1 MASDAE
7 SNHSAAAPGSA
18 DEENTPV
25 LRRSSR
31 ARAPR
36 VSEAAPL
43 KPVKKPTQPKKK
55 KSTAEPVV
63 EEPESNEEGSDNGII
78 SSEEDSDKA
87 SSEESG
93 ESSAEE
99 EPRPSARRKSTAN
112 TPQKKTAT
120 PRKAANGGKT
130 TATPK
135 KRAPK
140 KPAVVSDDASLFD
153 IVMDHSDAIEAQIS
167 DWVAEYTE
175 NKVAAMVDLVNFLIK
190 SSGCAETIDA
200 SMFEDHD
207 NIAKQLSDF
216 QGGIEAT
223 KQQDYPIIAK
233 GRGRGGNKFRKNIAE
248 FWSKWVSRLRHGI
261 LFEDHGWCFEALI
274 VWLVAMSSSVF
285 RPFRHTATTAALAL
299 MSGFCDIGKQNHN
312 EWTIA
317 NRQLGTEQKKEK
329 SSRKTKQL
337 EERAEALHEK
347 KIKLETC
354 MNDLFDSVFVHRYR
368 DTDPAIR
375 TECIAELGIWI
386 QKFPDAF
393 LDPSYLRYIGWM
405 LSDKSAAVRLESL
418 KALCRLYAIESL
430 LTGLRAFTER
440 FRPRFLQMALA
451 EKEVGVQAEALNLVT
466 LVAAAGLLEDADHDA
481 LMPLIFSDDVKIRG
495 LVAKLV
501 EEVWR
506 EEHVQAKTD
515 ELQATL
521 SEFDR
526 AVMKQQW
533 IDTKCLCEMLVQFA
547 KFLPDQRMHEAAGP
561 PAPPTTNPSVEA
573 LSASASQSQQS
584 LFAPDFNSL
593 SMGEEDPDAD
603 LDDEALTERAEM
615 LKEREQFV
623 AWVVKDDVTADGA
636 VGYGQVEAAVSA
648 LWTHVAIL
656 RDWQSMSE
664 YLSFDMTSLAGE
676 SDSQEGEAS
685 RAMRPTDDEETCLLY
700 VINAAIKVQ
709 LAKEKERAAE
719 SKKSA
724 KSLAEAENVRSEVSR
739 GLIKFLPKLVSRY
752 SHEYAGPGQRRAAEI
767 AILMRHLDVG
777 MYREMRMMKAYE
789 TLFDDVKRMFLK
801 HSDRD
806 VLTECARTLRYLTG
820 IESPDALDGDNSA
833 AGDDMAAT
841 SLHAASMSK
850 FEELAE
856 EVVGTQISTA
866 LKQMQ
871 VMGET
876 EGVQMDPDLA
886 FTLRNALRRLTH
898 LETVLD
904 LGQLDEILKTGDEEV
919 QWKSLFELLHEVL
932 NVALTAVSKGRVAAE
947 EGAESSVLGACGE
960 VLDEIIEISLTVMCS
975 DVTWTLRKYVQATQ
989 EGAGRSDEAKSPA
1002 PAGGDDAMDVDS
1014 PPAAKDAAHK
1024 KLHATDLIE
1033 LYVDRNE
1040 RLAQIAE
1047 AILAS
1052 SEEELIEFN
1061 VGVKFTAFQVLMYVY
1076 MMSNGDVAA
1085 VHPGAARPP
1094 PADVQSSSVE
1104 LIGRVI
1110 AAVAYRGRESPRVE
1124 GNEATPSRIDSL
1136 TPEQLEDVRTQLAKL
1151 VGSLGKLVISG
1162 LYEERHIAL
1171 MMQYYGIRDDVL
1183 LAAQPHPPG
1192 PLLPPFGTIWDGIAD
1207 AAMGVVFAQGMVAAT
1222 RAVTD
1227 EASKEK
1233 TQSRLKVFK
1242 ATVTGLTDILFDG
1255 LFQSTELYHAN
1266 KVESIDPALNL
1277 AKAMISNIKTWLPA
1291 VKATPALK
1299 VTHGIVVE
1307 SLLALLRRGGDEMVQ
1322 RVQRWCAVHGTAED
1336 AVLDDMGFVRAG
1348 DVRGT
1353 LHETNQAWRVWGAVG
1368 GVVQQAVHDLGMLS
1382 RQEDD
1387 EVEGDRIDNVEDVVE
1402 HVSRALRA
1410 GGHKPAETD
1419 VEWAGYWAFV
1429 KALQKGDS
1437 TVRKLAR
1444 KTKASVSRDASPA
1457 PGGTKK
1463 KRARAS
1469 SKPSRE
1475 SSVSR
1480 VRQPRAKKARRTA
1493 NDVADDDEGEEEDHA
1508 EVAAAT
1514 PVSRRRSSR
1523 AAVTSAR
1530 KVYRE
1535 VDDEDE
1541 DEEEEDE
1548 EPETPVRKQATPK
1561 ARKSASKRPVAKEDE
1576 EEEEAEEEEQEQA
1589 NGSENGSE
1597 PSTPV
1602 AKKPRGRATT
1612 TPQSTPRAT
1621 YKGRNRASSAKA
1633 ATNANESDGERE
1645 DDEGQKIAD
1654 EVDESEGEEVTP
1666 KKSQAKS
1673 KAKPAVTKKKP
1684 AAKKAPASAKKK
1696 SGTAAKPKPSETPV
1710 QSSSKA
1716 LLEALGGAD
1725 DSDDNDE
1732 VLDDTQ
1738 KPVQSTVAPS
1748 TPPPKRP
1755 SARAARGTKRGRAAA
1770 ASMSPPPQEVSSPGI
1785 FGSESPAGDVDKE
1798 NATSEDVGFVSSPD
1812 VVAPKKRV
1820 RV

>member
-7 SNHSAAAPGSA
+7 SNHSAAAPDSA
-18 DEENTPV
+18 EEEDDTPV
-25 LRRSSR
+25 LRRSTR

-36 VSEAAPL
+36 VSESAAQ
-43 KPVKKPTQPKKK
+43 KPAKKATQPKKK
-55 KSTAEPVV
+55 KSTAAPVV
-63 EEPESNEEGSDNGII
+63 EELESNEEGSDNGIS
-78 SSEEDSDKA
+78 SSEEESDKA
-87 SSEESG
+87 PSEESG

-99 EPRPSARRKSTAN
+99 EPRPSARRKSAAK
-112 TPQKKTAT
+112 TPQKKAT
-120 PRKAANGGKT
+120 TPKKAANGGKT
-130 TATPK
+130 GATPK

-140 KPAVVSDDASLFD
+140 KSAVVADDASLFD

-175 NKVAAMVDLVNFLIK
+175 NKVSAMVDLVNFLIK

-233 GRGRGGNKFRKNIAE
+233 GRGRGGNKFRKSFAE

-261 LFEDHGWCFEALI
+261 LFEDNGWCFEALI

-299 MSGFCDIGKQNHN
+299 ISGFCDIGKQNHN

-347 KIKLETC
+347 KVKLETC

-368 DTDPAIR
+368 DTDPTIR

-418 KALCRLYAIESL
+418 KALCRLYAIESM

-451 EKEVGVQAEALNLVT
+451 EKEASVQAEALNLVT

-515 ELQATL
+515 ELKATL
-521 SEFDR
+521 SESDR
-526 AVMKQQW
+526 AVLKQKW
-533 IDTKCLCEMLVQFA
+533 IDTKCLCEMLVRFA
-547 KFLPDQRMHEAAGP
+547 KFLPDKTTQEMAASSA
-561 PAPPTTNPSVEA
+561 APPTNPSVES
-573 LSASASQSQQS
+573 LPASASQS
-584 LFAPDFNSL
+584 LFAPDYSL

-615 LKEREQFV
+615 LKERDQFV
-623 AWVVKDDVTADGA
+623 AWVVKDDATSDGA

-656 RDWQSMSE
+656 RDWQFMCE
-664 YLSFDMTSLAGE
+664 YLSFDLTSLAGE

-685 RAMRPTDDEETCLLY
+685 RAMRLTDDEETCLLY
-700 VINAAIKVQ
+700 VINSAIKVQ
-709 LAKEKERAAE
+709 LAKERERAAD

-724 KSLAEAENVRSEVSR
+724 KSSAEAENVRSEISR

-789 TLFDDVKRMFLK
+789 NLFDDVKRMFLK

-820 IESPDALDGDNSA
+820 IDSPDAVDGEDA
-833 AGDDMAAT
+833 AADDDMAAT
-841 SLHAASMSK
+841 SLHAASMAK

-856 EVVGTQISTA
+856 EVVGTQISNA

-871 VMGET
+871 AMGEA
-876 EGVQMDPDLA
+876 EGMQMDPDLV

-904 LGQLDEILKTGDEEV
+904 LGRLDEILKTGDEEV
-919 QWKSLFELLHEVL
+919 EWKSLFELLHEVL
-932 NVALTAVSKGRVAAE
+932 NVALTAVSKSRVAAD
-947 EGAESSVLGACGE
+947 EGAESSVLGTCGD

-975 DVTWTLRKYVQATQ
+975 DVTWTLRKYVQAAQ
-989 EGAGRSDEAKSPA
+989 EASGHIDKNASAEPVDGP
-1002 PAGGDDAMDVDS
+1002 DAMDVDS
-1014 PPAAKDAAHK
+1014 APAAKETAQK
-1024 KLHATDLIE
+1024 KFHATDLIE

-1061 VGVKFTAFQVLMYVY
+1061 VGVKLTAFQVLMYVY

-1104 LIGRVI
+1104 LIRRVI
-1110 AAVAYRGRESPRVE
+1110 AAVAYRGREPHRVE
-1124 GNEATPSRIDSL
+1124 GSEETPSRLERL
-1136 TPEQLEDVRTQLAKL
+1136 TSEQLEDVRTQLAKI

-1183 LAAQPHPPG
+1183 AAPQQQQQPQG

-1222 RAVTD
+1222 KAVTD
-1227 EASKEK
+1227 DSSKEK
-1233 TQSRLKVFK
+1233 MQSRLKVFK
-1242 ATVTGLTDILFDG
+1242 ATITDLTDILFDG

-1277 AKAMISNIKTWLPA
+1277 AKAIISNIKAWLPA

-1322 RVQRWCAVHGTAED
+1322 RVQRWCVVHGTAED

-1348 DVRGT
+1348 DVRAT

-1382 RQEDD
+1382 RQDNGDD
-1387 EVEGDRIDNVEDVVE
+1387 EGDRIDNVEDVVE
-1402 HVSRALRA
+1402 HVSLSLRA

-1444 KTKASVSRDASPA
+1444 KSKAPVSRDASPG
-1457 PGGTKK
+1457 PGGAKK
-1463 KRARAS
+1463 RRARAS
-1469 SKPSRE
+1469 SRPSRE

-1480 VRQPRAKKARRTA
+1480 ARQPRAKKARRAA
-1493 NDVADDDEGEEEDHA
+1493 NDAADDDGVEA
-1508 EVAAAT
+1508 EVEPAT

-1535 VDDEDE
+1535 GDDE
-1541 DEEEEDE
+1541 DEEEEEEEEED
-1548 EPETPVRKQATPK
+1548 EPETPVRKRATQK
-1561 ARKSASKRPVAKEDE
+1561 ARKSVSQRSVEEEQEE
-1576 EEEEAEEEEQEQA
+1576 EEEEAEEQA
-1589 NGSENGSE
+1589 AESESGSE

-1602 AKKPRGRATT
+1602 AKKPRGRAAA

-1621 YKGRNRASSAKA
+1621 YKGRKRALSAKTA
-1633 ATNANESDGERE
+1633 AASADS
-1645 DDEGQKIAD
+1645 DDERDGHVREKTPAGSD
-1654 EVDESEGEEVTP
+1654 EDEDEELTP
-1666 KKSQAKS
+1666 KKPNAKI
-1673 KAKPAVTKKKP
+1673 KAKKPPSSKKKP
-1684 AAKKAPASAKKK
+1684 AAKKAPASGKK
-1696 SGTAAKPKPSETPV
+1696 SAAAPAAKPKPSETPV

-1716 LLEALGGAD
+1716 LLAALGAAD
-1725 DSDDNDE
+1725 DSDD
-1732 VLDDTQ
+1732 DDDGNRDDDDARS
-1738 KPVQSTVAPS
+1738 PVQSTVAPS

-1770 ASMSPPPQEVSSPGI
+1770 VSMSPPPQAPSSPG
-1785 FGSESPAGDVDKE
+1785 ESPAGDVDKE